1 METTELFALAMMPIG
16 VACIVAAAQWVWR
29 KSRFARPHRDAR
41 SAEPIFIPAARIA
54 TDLVP
59 LINDLVH
66 PGSRLRILGADGL
79 YFMREN
85 GEFLKNSIRTW
96 VKKGMIVEYIL
107 LEPGDGVKQ
116 KIMPLINELSDAHGS
131 LNVFALNHDADKISS
146 IVKEM
151 DTRHPTLFFGADGE
165 NAMWIEGLHKK
176 NSIYAYNVRYISPV
190 AMSEAQRREFDR
202 HREQMDLVVEHC
214 NAWHTE
220 DRSLAAA

>member
-1 METTELFALAMMPIG
+1 METAELFALAMMPIG
-16 VACIVAAAQWVWR
+16 VACVVAAAQWGWR
-29 KSRFARPHRDAR
+29 KSRFARPRRDAR
-41 SAEPIFIPAARIA
+41 SAEPIFIPAAKVA

-59 LINDLVH
+59 LIDDLAR
-66 PGSRLRILGADGL
+66 PGSRLCILGADGL

-85 GEFLKNSIRTW
+85 GEFLKNSIRAW

-116 KIMPLINELSDAHGS
+116 RIMPLIDELSDARGS
-131 LNVFALNHDADKISS
+131 LNVFALNDDADEISS

-151 DTRHPTLFFGADGE
+151 DTRHPTLFFGVDGE

-176 NSIYAYNVRYISPV
+176 NSIYAYNVRYISPA
-190 AMSEAQRREFDR
+190 AMNEAQRKEFDR
-202 HREQMDLVVEHC
+202 HQKQMKLVVSHC

-220 DRSLAAA
+220 DRSLVAA